1 MDQSGDRMRYG
12 QATETRHYGKYA
24 GVVADNG
31 PPPSG
36 SHRGEILVNV
46 PGILEETPDGDG
58 NQPIQVTAAPAFLPG
73 YFFVPN
79 VNDTVWVEFVDG
91 DINHPI
97 WSGVWY
103 PRDKTPVTVDGD
115 APTLDQKIIRTR
127 SGQVI
132 QLDDTSGSQQLVI
145 KDEVHKATITFDG
158 NGITITSP
166 TALTLNFKPDGGTAA
181 TLTLDSN
188 GVTATCGQSSLTVS
202 DSQIVLSRPAVSLT
216 VASTVDVS

>member
-1 MDQSGDRMRYG
+1 MEQDGDRMRYG
-12 QATETRHYGKYA
+12 QETTERHYGKYA
-24 GVVADNG
+24 GVVADNNPPASG
-31 PPPSG
+31 P
-36 SHRGEILVNV
+36 HRGEIVVSV
-46 PGILEETPDGDG
+46 PGILEETPDGNG
-58 NQPIQVTAAPAFLPG
+58 NQPIKVTAAPAFLPG

-79 VNDTVWVEFVDG
+79 QNDTVWVEFVDG
-91 DINHPI
+91 NINYPV

-103 PRDKTPVTVDGD
+103 PRGKTPATVNGD

-132 QLDDTSGSQQLVI
+132 QLDDSSGSERFVI
-145 KDEVHKATITFDG
+145 KDEVHKATIVLDD

-166 TALTLNFKPDGGTAA
+166 TAIALNFQPDGGTSA

-188 GVTATCGQSSLTVS
+188 GLTATCGQSSLTIS
-202 DSQIVLSRPAVSLT
+202 SSQIVLSRPSVNLT